1 MAHSAHRM
9 RWPFALRYERHVIQR
24 HWATRPSWLYG
35 QSMPD
40 RSSRRALDYV
50 EHAVLQEHRSAR
62 LSERE
67 HAVQTALAFG
77 FLLAVSGASIAVSL
91 LLP

>member
-9 RWPFALRYERHVIQR
+9 RRPFALRYERHVIQ

-40 RSSRRALDYV
+40 RSSRHALDQV
-50 EHAVLQEHRSAR
+50 EHASLHEHPSVLP
-62 LSERE
+62 SERE

-77 FLLAVSGASIAVSL
+77 FLLAVSGALIAVSL
-91 LLP
+91 LLQ